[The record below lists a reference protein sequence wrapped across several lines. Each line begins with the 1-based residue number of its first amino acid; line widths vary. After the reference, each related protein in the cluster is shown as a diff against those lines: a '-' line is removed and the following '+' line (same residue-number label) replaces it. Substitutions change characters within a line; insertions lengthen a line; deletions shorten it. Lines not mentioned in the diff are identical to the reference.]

1 MPLTQLPPR
10 LKALDAAFLNFET
23 KEMPLHIG
31 GVSVFEGTIP
41 FERFVATIES
51 KLDLIP
57 RYREKVMRPFLNIG
71 HPQWQYDPDFDI
83 RRHIFH
89 VKLDPPGSEE
99 QLRELTGRIF
109 TPLLD
114 RNKPLWETYVVDG
127 LAGDRSA
134 MICKVHHCIVDGVAG
149 IGLLNVIM
157 DPSPEERPLPRRK
170 PYRPPKLPDETT
182 LFLEAFADSLAQIPQ
197 RFTDVKDALA
207 GYGSLLL
214 NDPLA
219 ALGFSRVMDMM
230 PELVSPLEHLP
241 FNRPCSGERRVF
253 WTEFP
258 FAEAHAIKT
267 AYGCTINDV
276 VLTVVSGAV
285 AKYTEMH
292 GQTVKNRFF
301 RPMVPVNVR
310 PAEDA
315 AGAFGN
321 LISLLPVTLP
331 LGIRN
336 PIARMQHIHKETEAM
351 KGARMAQLVRT
362 GLGWLGLL
370 PPPVQAMLAGN
381 LGWLNTPIPIF
392 HMVCTNVP
400 GPPQPLYACGQRMVA
415 CYPHVPTGMDVGISV
430 AIESYA
436 GKLYFALTTD
446 AKAAP
451 DGGRM
456 IDFLESSFR
465 ELRKAA
471 GVPESQPRV
480 AGKRVPRKAKPKAKA
495 AAIEPVA
502 PAHAA
507 LRKAKPKAKPKA
519 KARKPAKAP
528 VAAESVAAK
537 SAAVEPV
544 AAARA
549 STPAK
554 PEVLVPAPLAE
565 EHIVE
570 RAEEEAL
577 EDATLMQEEEELEPV
592 Y

>member
-1 MPLTQLPPR
+1 MPLRQLPPR
-10 LKALDAAFLNFET
+10 LSALDAAFLNFET

-31 GVSVFEGTIP
+31 GVCVFEGAIP
-41 FERFVATIES
+41 FDRFVATIES

-71 HPQWQYDPDFDI
+71 HPQWQFDPDFDI

-89 VKLDPPGSEE
+89 VKLDPPGSQE
-99 QLRELTGRIF
+99 QLTELTGRLF

-127 LAGDRSA
+127 LAGGRSA
-134 MICKVHHCIVDGVAG
+134 LICKVHHCIVDGVAG

-157 DPSPEERPLPRRK
+157 DPSPQEHPLPRKK
-170 PYRPPKLPDETT
+170 PYRPPKPPDETT

-197 RFTDVKDALA
+197 RFTDAKDALA
-207 GYGSLLL
+207 EYGSLLV
-214 NDPLA
+214 NDGVA
-219 ALGFSRVMDMM
+219 ALGFGRVLDLM
-230 PELVSPLEHLP
+230 PELLSPVEHLP

-285 AKYTEMH
+285 AKYTRLH

-310 PAEDA
+310 PAEAA

-331 LGIRN
+331 LGIRD
-336 PIARMQHIHKETEAM
+336 PVARMRHIHQQTEAM

-362 GLGWLGLL
+362 GLAWLGLL

-400 GPPQPLYACGQRMVA
+400 GPPQPLYTCGHRMLA

-430 AIESYA
+430 AIESYD

-451 DGGRM
+451 DGARM
-456 IDFLESSFR
+456 IDFLEDSFR

-471 GVPESQPRV
+471 GAPAVRRHVTGKAKPGARAAAAAQRAVES
-480 AGKRVPRKAKPKAKA
+480 AAPRKAKPKAK
-495 AAIEPVA
+495 V
-502 PAHAA
+502 
-507 LRKAKPKAKPKA
+507 
-519 KARKPAKAP
+519 RKPAEVQAP
-528 VAAESVAAK
+528 AGAELAAAEPAA
-537 SAAVEPV
+537 
-544 AAARA
+544 
-549 STPAK
+549 AK
-554 PEVLVPAPLAE
+554 PEPAPLAGE
-565 EHIVE
+565 RIAE

>member
-1 MPLTQLPPR
+1 MPLNQLPPR
-10 LKALDAAFLNFET
+10 LSALDAAFLNFET

-31 GVSVFEGTIP
+31 GVCVFEGTIP
-41 FERFVATIES
+41 FDRFVATIES

-57 RYREKVMRPFLNIG
+57 RYRERVMRPFLNIG

-127 LAGDRSA
+127 LAGNRSA

-157 DPSPEERPLPRRK
+157 DPTPEEHPLRRRK

-197 RFTDVKDALA
+197 RFTDAKDALA

-219 ALGFSRVMDMM
+219 ALGFGRVMDMM
-230 PELVSPLEHLP
+230 PELLSPLEHLP
-241 FNRPCSGERRVF
+241 FNRTCSGERRVF

-285 AKYTEMH
+285 SKYTELH
-292 GQTVKNRFF
+292 GQTVKKRFF

-310 PAEDA
+310 PAEA
-315 AGAFGN
+315 TAGAFGN

-336 PIARMQHIHKETEAM
+336 PIARMQHIHQQTEAM

-400 GPPQPLYACGQRMVA
+400 GPPLPLYACGHRMLA

-430 AIESYA
+430 AIESYD

-451 DGGRM
+451 DGDRM
-456 IDFLESSFR
+456 IDFLEVSFR

-471 GVPESQPRV
+471 GVP
-480 AGKRVPRKAKPKAKA
+480 ATHAHAIRKAKPKAKA

-502 PAHAA
+502 AAPAA
-507 LRKAKPKAKPKA
+507 LRKGKPKA
-519 KARKPAKAP
+519 KARKPAKAHKPAKPPSP
-528 VAAESVAAK
+528 VVAERVAAK
-537 SAAVEPV
+537 PVAVEPLP
-544 AAARA
+544 AAPAP
-549 STPAK
+549 TPAK
-554 PEVLVPAPLAE
+554 PEVPAPAPLAE

-570 RAEEEAL
+570 RAEEEAV